1 MAEYISVDQ
10 DLVYSLPPSITRE
23 PFVIWRGLIQTT
35 NIKSVVELGALM
47 EPLAVAWHAVKK
59 SNIKVGDKV
68 LVLGG
73 GPVCT
78 FSPCRVLTLTTS

>member
-1 MAEYISVDQ
+1 MDQ

-23 PFVIWRGLIQTT
+23 PFVIWRSVFQTT
-35 NIKSVVELGALM
+35 DVKPPVELGALM

-59 SNIKVGDKV
+59 SNIKAGDKV

-78 FSPCRVLTLTTS
+78 HSPCPFLNLTTS